1 MAPRIFE
8 RKRKVNKDKEFQI
21 QKRMQ
26 IEESDKK
33 GLFVIQEVPSSL
45 ENENF
50 DRESDL
56 GARASSSFGG
66 GNAVS
71 AE

>member
-1 MAPRIFE
+1 
-8 RKRKVNKDKEFQI
+8 
-21 QKRMQ
+21 MQ